1 MGMSLV
7 FACMAPHGARPPRRP
22 ACSAIRFKHAHHSHS
37 REQHDTDGTDDNQ
50 SVLLLIIL
58 EAKEYSTTFVV
69 LVLL

>member
-1 MGMSLV
+1 MSLV
-7 FACMAPHGARPPRRP
+7 FACMAMAPWRPPP
-22 ACSAIRFKHAHHSHS
+22 APGLLGDSNMLIIHS

-50 SVLLLIIL
+50 SVLLLIL

>member
-1 MGMSLV
+1 MSLV
-7 FACMAPHGARPPRRP
+7 FACMAPHMAPAARPPRGLLGD
-22 ACSAIRFKHAHHSHS
+22 SNMLIIHS

-50 SVLLLIIL
+50 SVLLLIL